1 MRKKIY
7 CLIALLILAV
17 HATAQVSSQNYV
29 RTTTMLNADGGKRL
43 DETVYYD
50 GLGRPFQTLQKASE
64 NNVVKSRLA
73 TLQEYD
79 ALGREANS
87 WLPIAPA
94 ADYTAPASFKSSAP
108 GNYGNDAAPYSRP
121 VYENS
126 PLNRPT
132 V

>member
-79 ALGREANS
+79 ALAVK
-87 WLPIAPA
+87 P
-94 ADYTAPASFKSSAP
+94 TP
-108 GNYGNDAAPYSRP
+108 GCR
-121 VYENS
+121 
-126 PLNRPT
+126 
-132 V
+132 